1 MDRAHCL
8 GQPVSSM
15 QRRLSTLNFTALVGG
30 GLILFCVAIFASGL
44 HIQAR
49 EASPSV
55 TVEDIPLPTD
65 PALDDDDAAAM
76 AQAAGIESPPDDGG
90 AVLPLEPETE
100 AAPIAPAPSAQTAG
114 SDVVPEGWKAR
125 LLYRPTA
132 SAAGRIE
139 VQGYQIV
146 ISGIELVEPTENC
159 GEGSEA
165 WPCGTAART
174 QFRQLLR
181 GRALTCT
188 VPDTPPAEAVE
199 TDCSV
204 GGEAVGEWLVAQG
217 WARAVEDGALTAAGD
232 EARNAGR
239 GIYGRK
245 PVLPPVMINNGSALP
260 PMVLPLPPSAPSI
273 IAPEPQTP
281 PAIGENRGAFPPA
294 PVLPAQ

>member
-8 GQPVSSM
+8 GQPVTLM

-30 GLILFCVAIFASGL
+30 GLLLFCGAIFASGL

-55 TVEDIPLPTD
+55 TVEDIPLPAD
-65 PALDDDDAAAM
+65 PALGDDDAAAM
-76 AQAAGIESPPDDGG
+76 AEAAGIETPVDDGG
-90 AVLPLEPETE
+90 AVLPFEPETE
-100 AAPIAPAPSAQTAG
+100 APAPEPAAPAAA
-114 SDVVPEGWKAR
+114 SDAVPEGWKAK

-139 VQGYQIV
+139 VQGYQIA
-146 ISGIELVEPTENC
+146 ISGIEPVEPTESC

-188 VPDTPPAEAVE
+188 VPDTAPTEAVE

-204 GGEAVGEWLVAQG
+204 GGEDVGRWLVAQG
-217 WARAVEDGALTAAGD
+217 WARAVEDGEMTEIG
-232 EARNAGR
+232 EQARNFGR
-239 GIYGRK
+239 GIYGSK
-245 PVLPPVMINNGSALP
+245 PVLPPVAISMTPALALP
-260 PMVLPLPPSAPSI
+260 MPPSAPSI
-273 IAPEPQTP
+273 IAPEPQTA
-281 PAIGENRGAFPPA
+281 PAISEDRGAFPPA
-294 PVLPAQ
+294 PTLPAQ